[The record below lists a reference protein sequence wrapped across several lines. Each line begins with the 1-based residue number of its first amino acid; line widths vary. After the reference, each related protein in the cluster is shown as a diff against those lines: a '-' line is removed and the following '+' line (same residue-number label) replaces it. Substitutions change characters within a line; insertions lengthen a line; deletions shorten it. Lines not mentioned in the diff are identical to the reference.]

1 MVSASKK
8 SDNNTIY
15 TWLEKVKERPDMFF
29 QSLGDLECT
38 ISGYYTAL
46 QMKKIVENVPPLT
59 EHFRTWLR
67 YKTGWSMSCGWAYA
81 IEENIQGRENQRKTF
96 FYKVAE
102 YQQLIPIIICSVSLL
117 EHHVPTGKRIIIG
130 TNGRM
135 NKPQK
140 IDIMSYQTSLFH
152 FLRFHYED
160 SMVDSD
166 ILMKTDGTHDT
177 TIEFA
182 KLWVKGEFQVKD
194 QEWNSQL

>member
-1 MVSASKK
+1 M
-8 SDNNTIY
+8 
-15 TWLEKVKERPDMFF
+15 
-29 QSLGDLECT
+29 
-38 ISGYYTAL
+38 
-46 QMKKIVENVPPLT
+46 
-59 EHFRTWLR
+59 
-67 YKTGWSMSCGWAYA
+67 
-81 IEENIQGRENQRKTF
+81 
-96 FYKVAE
+96 
-102 YQQLIPIIICSVSLL
+102 
-117 EHHVPTGKRIIIG
+117 PTGKRIIIG